1 MHQCVLEGSNYKVL
15 LLTNERQGGEWR
27 GGGRGSRSSCGWQ
40 SALICYDGCW
50 LPRDGASDNYTACTH
65 TRTHTNMQVHADQ
78 HQRHAEVHR
87 FVTIPCSLQD
97 SAHTEVG
104 FLLCDISV
112 NINTLSVN
120 PAEPHTETLLPAC
133 SWQHCTDIQLLIYK
147 K

>member
-1 MHQCVLEGSNYKVL
+1 MMAAGFPGMEHPIITQHA
-15 LLTNERQGGEWR
+15 R
-27 GGGRGSRSSCGWQ
+27 
-40 SALICYDGCW
+40 
-50 LPRDGASDNYTACTH
+50 TH
-65 TRTHTNMQVHADQ
+65 AHTNMQVHADQ

-133 SWQHCTDIQLLIYK
+133 SWQHCTDIQLSIYK